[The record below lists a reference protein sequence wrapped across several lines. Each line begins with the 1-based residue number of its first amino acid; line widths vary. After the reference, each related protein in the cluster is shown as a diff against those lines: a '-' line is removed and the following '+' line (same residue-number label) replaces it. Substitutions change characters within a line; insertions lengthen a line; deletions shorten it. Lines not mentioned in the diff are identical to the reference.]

1 MVTQEL
7 IWEALKKVKDPELGI
22 SIVQLGMVKKAALE
36 GGKATIDVALTIS
49 GCPLRE
55 KVQKDITDALSLL
68 EGIQS
73 VQVNLGVMS
82 QPERDDLVAQLTGK
96 KKTEL
101 FSGQRPKKVIP
112 IASGKGG
119 VGKSTVTA
127 NLAAALGSSGYRVG
141 LIDADVYGFS
151 IPRMLGVSGHPT
163 VINEMIIP
171 IEKNGVKAI
180 SMGFFVEEESSVI
193 WRGPLLHKAITQF
206 MTDVFWG
213 ELDFLFLDLPP
224 GTGDVSITIA
234 QALPEAE
241 ILVVTTPQSV
251 ASNVAARV
259 GRLAEVTKLKI
270 LGIVE
275 NMSYY
280 TDSEGKK
287 IYIFGQ
293 DGGKKLAEKMGV
305 PLFGQIPLDI
315 AIREGA
321 DAGEPVSVYKKDSS
335 VGRLYN
341 EIAQKIAATL
351 PQPALAV
358 S

>member
-1 MVTQEL
+1 MLSENT
-7 IWEALKKVKDPELGI
+7 IWEALKGVKDPELGI
-22 SIVQLGMVKKAALE
+22 SIVKLGMVKKVAVE
-36 GGKATIDVALTIS
+36 NGKATIDVALTIS

-55 KVQKDITDALSLL
+55 KVQQDVSDAVTNL
-68 EGIQS
+68 EGIKS
-73 VQVNLGVMS
+73 VQVNLGVMT
-82 QPERDDLVAQLTGK
+82 QPERDDLVSQLTGK
-96 KKTEL
+96 KKSEL
-101 FSGQRPKKVIP
+101 FSGRRPKKVIP
-112 IASGKGG
+112 VASGKGG

-127 NLAAALGSSGYRVG
+127 NLASALGSSGYKVG

-151 IPRMLGVSGHPT
+151 IPRMLGISGHPT

-171 IEKNGVKAI
+171 LEKNGVKVI
-180 SMGFFVEEESSVI
+180 SMGFFIEEESSVI

-241 ILVVTTPQSV
+241 ILVVTTPQAV

-280 TDSEGKK
+280 LSPQGEKV
-287 IYIFGQ
+287 YIFGQ
-293 DGGKKLAEKMGV
+293 DGGKRLAERMNV
-305 PLFGQIPLDI
+305 PLFGQIPLDV

-321 DAGEPVSVYKKDSS
+321 DAGEPVSVYQKDSPI
-335 VGRLYN
+335 GRLYN

-351 PQPALAV
+351 AQPALAV